1 MTSKE
6 IARRM
11 KASRVSDTLP
21 DGTKTVASKCS
32 VCGAHN
38 VLDYGFCGRCGS
50 PLTDEAVDLLAK
62 RLEEVLKDG
71 STSD

>member
-6 IARRM
+6 VARRM
-11 KASRVSDTLP
+11 KASLQSYNMP
-21 DGTKTVASKCS
+21 DGAKTVATKCS
-32 VCGAHN
+32 ECGALN
-38 VLDYGFCGRCGS
+38 YLYYGFCWRCGS

-71 STSD
+71 STTD